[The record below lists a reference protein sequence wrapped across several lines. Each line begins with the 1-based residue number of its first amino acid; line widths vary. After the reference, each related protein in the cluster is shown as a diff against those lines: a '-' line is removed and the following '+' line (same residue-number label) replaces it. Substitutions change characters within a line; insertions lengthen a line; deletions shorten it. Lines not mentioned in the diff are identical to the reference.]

1 MALQDMC
8 IYHLQ
13 HCTLALS
20 RKHDNACI
28 CVTPI
33 LTGKMPK
40 LGKQHKHNNLL
51 KVIQVC
57 AMMEMHLAY
66 FFFPWCTYQV

>member
-13 HCTLALS
+13 HCPLALS

-40 LGKQHKHNNLL
+40 LGKQ
-51 KVIQVC
+51 
-57 AMMEMHLAY
+57 
-66 FFFPWCTYQV
+66 T